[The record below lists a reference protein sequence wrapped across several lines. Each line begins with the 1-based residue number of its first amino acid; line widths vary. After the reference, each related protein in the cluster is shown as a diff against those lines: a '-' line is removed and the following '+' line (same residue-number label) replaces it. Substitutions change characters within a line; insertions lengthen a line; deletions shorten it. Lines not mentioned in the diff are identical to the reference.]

1 LNNFPE
7 QQTEINPVNMTIL
20 SAQKCN
26 DLVYDVGMHRG
37 EDTQLYLS
45 KGFRVVAFE
54 ANPNLVSA
62 CKERFADYIADNRLT
77 IVEGAIMND
86 TTEKTVTFYQ
96 HPVATIWGTTDAK
109 WAERNERMGWASEK
123 VTVDVV
129 DFGQCI
135 SEYGMPYYLKI
146 DIEGADMDCLA
157 TLAKFNC
164 RPDFVSIES
173 NKLSIEGIQTELELL
188 TGLGF
193 NRFKAVQQGTVAR
206 QKIYDPPL
214 EGTAPAQVI
223 ARDSSGLF
231 GRELP
236 GTWVDASRITE
247 SYRRIMMG
255 YKLLGNDSFVRRN
268 PITRKIW
275 RLLQK
280 LSGRPLPGW
289 YDTHAAHSSVTN
301 LTVGN

>member
-1 LNNFPE
+1 MELLRAE
-7 QQTEINPVNMTIL
+7 
-20 SAQKCN
+20 KCD

-37 EDTQLYLS
+37 EDTQLYLA
-45 KGFRVVAFE
+45 KGFRVIAFE
-54 ANPNLVSA
+54 ANPDLVAA
-62 CKERFADYIADNRLT
+62 CRERFAEYIADQRLT

-96 HPVATIWGTTDAK
+96 NPVATIWGTTDKK

-129 DFGQCI
+129 DFSNCI
-135 SEYGMPYYLKI
+135 TKYGMPYYLKI

-157 TLAKFNC
+157 TLGKFNC

-173 NKLSIEGIQTELELL
+173 NKISMEGIQGELELL
-188 TGLGF
+188 TGLGYD
-193 NRFKAVQQGTVAR
+193 RFKAVQQGTVGQ

-214 EGTAPAQVI
+214 EGTAPAKVI

-236 GTWVDASRITE
+236 GNWADVGKITGT
-247 SYRRIMMG
+247 YRWIMKG
-255 YKLLGNDSFVRRN
+255 YKILGNDSFVRRN
-268 PITRKIW
+268 PITRKLW
-275 RLLQK
+275 K
-280 LSGRPLPGW
+280 LSQKIFKRPLPGW
-289 YDTHAAHSSVTN
+289 YDTHAAHSSVIE
-301 LTVGN
+301 LR